1 VRDSIEGTMMRR
13 SPPSQRRKSGVKSA
27 RPLWAIAS
35 FGMQISNDPLTR
47 REDIIMRNPLAR
59 AVTAAVLLIPT
70 AAFAHTGHG
79 DGHGLVH
86 GIAHPLGGLDHILA
100 MVTVGLFAWQ
110 LGGRALWLVPASFV
124 LMMVAGG
131 AAGMAGMPV
140 PLVEFGIAASVIV
153 LGTIVAVG
161 IKTPVAVAM
170 GLVGAFAIF
179 HGYAHGA
186 EMPVD
191 ASGLTYAAGFVLA
204 TALLHAG
211 GIALGV
217 AIGRLS
223 DAYGRVGYQVSG
235 GVVAVIGAFI
245 LAQAI

>member
-1 VRDSIEGTMMRR
+1 MHNM
-13 SPPSQRRKSGVKSA
+13 
-27 RPLWAIAS
+27 
-35 FGMQISNDPLTR
+35 
-47 REDIIMRNPLAR
+47 LAR
-59 AVTAAVLLIPT
+59 SLAAAILLIPT

-86 GIAHPLGGLDHILA
+86 GFAHPLGGLDHILA

-124 LMMVAGG
+124 LMMAAGG
-131 AAGMAGMPV
+131 AAGMAGIPM

-153 LGTIVAVG
+153 LGTIVAIG

-191 ASGLTYAAGFVLA
+191 ASGVSYAAGFVLA
-204 TALLHAG
+204 TALLHAT
-211 GIALGV
+211 GIALGMG
-217 AIGRLS
+217 IGRLS
-223 DAYGRVGYQVSG
+223 NVYGRVGYQVSG
-235 GVVAVIGAFI
+235 GLVAAIGALI
-245 LAQAI
+245 LAHAV